1 MKALVIGAT
10 GATGKPL
17 VMELLK
23 NTDYTEV
30 VIFVR
35 RATGI
40 IHPKLKE
47 YILDFNDIESY
58 SDIIRGDIFFCCMGT
73 TLKAAGSKMAQWR
86 IDYEIPLEFARIAK
100 ENGIKSFVLVSS
112 GNADSKSRFFYP
124 RMKGELEEKI
134 ETLNFKQ
141 YIVFR
146 PGLLNRPE
154 SDRFTE
160 NAAVSVLNFFNR
172 LGMLKAQTPL
182 PTPLLAQKMIKA
194 PGILPDGISKISTE
208 KIFTF

>member
-208 KIFTF
+208 KIFSF

>member
-23 NTDYTEV
+23 STDYTEV

-208 KIFTF
+208 KIFSF

>member
-23 NTDYTEV
+23 STDYTEV

-182 PTPLLAQKMIKA
+182 LTPLLAQKMIKA

>member
-112 GNADSKSRFFYP
+112 GNADSRSKIFYS

-160 NAAVSVLNFFNR
+160 NAAVSVLNVFNR

>member
-23 NTDYTEV
+23 STDYTEV

-112 GNADSKSRFFYP
+112 GNADSRSKIFYS

-208 KIFTF
+208 KIFSF

>member
-23 NTDYTEV
+23 STDYTEV

-112 GNADSKSRFFYP
+112 GNADSRSRFFYP

>member
-23 NTDYTEV
+23 STDYTEV

-112 GNADSKSRFFYP
+112 GNADSRSKIFYS

>member
-35 RATGI
+35 HATGI
-40 IHPKLKE
+40 IHPKFKE

>member
-17 VMELLK
+17 VMELLES
-23 NTDYTEV
+23 TDYTEV

-112 GNADSKSRFFYP
+112 GNADSRSKIFYS

>member
-112 GNADSKSRFFYP
+112 GNADSRSKIFYS

>member
-1 MKALVIGAT
+1 
-10 GATGKPL
+10 
-17 VMELLK
+17 
-23 NTDYTEV
+23 
-30 VIFVR
+30 
-35 RATGI
+35 
-40 IHPKLKE
+40 
-47 YILDFNDIESY
+47 
-58 SDIIRGDIFFCCMGT
+58 
-73 TLKAAGSKMAQWR
+73 MAQWR

-112 GNADSKSRFFYP
+112 GNADSRSKIFYS